1 MRKALYII
9 ASFNI
14 IRLLLIFIVDTL
26 PLESF
31 YFDNHTDTVLPFF
44 VRLLFDTGIIS
55 TNSLIFLR
63 LFSFFV
69 SLLSQWTMF
78 ILLSKV
84 IRSDNRKYISW
95 IVVSITLLI
104 TYVSI
109 TVLPDSL
116 LLLFWT
122 LSLLTLYN
130 AVFDNDKKS
139 WLLSGLF
146 MGMALLNKLSGLALP
161 IGMLLFLIF
170 SSRYRKYL
178 ISPYPYITLIV
189 AAIISVPFV
198 NRVIESQNIS
208 MKVYLAGD
216 IIRFLTVPIGENT
229 GFIGYQIIMIFPVL
243 YIGLWWVTFKYF
255 GRIFKK
261 PNQVNAE
268 FWFMFAFF
276 LPLFLGFH
284 MISFFSRVDFL
295 GLIPVFVSGFVVL
308 LRLIKKRWYYWSL
321 GFSILGHI
329 LLLYYIVS

>member
-1 MRKALYII
+1 MRKAVYII
-9 ASFNI
+9 ILFNA
-14 IRLLLIFIVDTL
+14 IRLLLVFIVNTL

-31 YFDNHTDTVLPFF
+31 YIDNQNGTVIPFF
-44 VRLLFDTGIIS
+44 ISLLFDTGIIYAKS
-55 TNSLIFLR
+55 VVALR

-69 SLLSQWTMF
+69 SLLSQWTIF

-84 IRSDNRKYISW
+84 IRFDKRKYLSW
-95 IVVSITLLI
+95 LAVSSTLLV
-104 TYVSI
+104 TYVSV
-109 TVLPDSL
+109 TALSDSL

-130 AVFDNDKKS
+130 AVFNNDTKS

-146 MGMALLNKLSGLALP
+146 MGVALLNKLSGLALP
-161 IGMLLFLIF
+161 VGMLLFLIF

-178 ISPYPYITLIV
+178 ASPYPYITLAV
-189 AAIISVPFV
+189 AAIISLPFIK
-198 NRVIESQNIS
+198 RVIESQSIS
-208 MKVYLAGD
+208 MQVYNAGD
-216 IIRFLTVPIGENT
+216 AISFLTIPIGENT
-229 GFIGYQIIMIFPVL
+229 GFIGYQIIMIFPIL

-268 FWFMFAFF
+268 LWFMFAFF

-308 LRLIKKRWYYWSL
+308 LKLIKKRWYYWSI
-321 GFSILGHI
+321 GFSAAAHI
-329 LLLYYIVS
+329 LLWALM